1 MKAVITQI
9 AQAKPGLKQIEFETA
24 YLKAHPAPDSL
35 SPENIRQAYAAYNK
49 AARKSKRTQAKREG
63 TVGPDRIPR

>member
-9 AQAKPGLKQIEFETA
+9 AQSTAGLSQADFEARYRKQHPQPET
-24 YLKAHPAPDSL
+24 L
-35 SPENIRQAYAAYNK
+35 SAENIRQAFAAYNR
-49 AARKSKRTQAKREG
+49 AARKSKRTQSKREG